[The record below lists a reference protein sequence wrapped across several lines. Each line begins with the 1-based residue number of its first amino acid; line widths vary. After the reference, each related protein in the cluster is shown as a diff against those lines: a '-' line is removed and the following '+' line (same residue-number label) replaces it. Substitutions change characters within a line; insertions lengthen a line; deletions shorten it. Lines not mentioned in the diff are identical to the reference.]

1 MTVQTVQRRGCPVCG
16 RTIYAEGAARIIEA
30 ARTNKEGQDL
40 VDEFLT
46 TKPWLRRRK
55 ATLVREADVA
65 IVLDEYARTGTL
77 RIPLELNDLDLSI
90 GLREIKAGPGR
101 FPFYEVTDE
110 RHAVTVT
117 RLTHGFP
124 KGPNL
129 TPHGELDKAKWV
141 MRQDMERP

>member
-1 MTVQTVQRRGCPVCG
+1 MTVQTVQRRGCTACG

-30 ARTNKEGQDL
+30 ARTDKQGQDL

-55 ATLVREADVA
+55 KTLVREADVA
-65 IVLDEYARTGTL
+65 IVFNEYARMGSL
-77 RIPLELNDLDLSI
+77 RIPLELNDLDLSA

-101 FPFYEVTDE
+101 FPFYEITDQQ
-110 RHAVTVT
+110 HAVTVT

-124 KGPNL
+124 KGTDE
-129 TPHGELDKAKWV
+129 TPRKEIDMAKWV
-141 MRQDMERP
+141 IRQDRGQP

>member
-1 MTVQTVQRRGCPVCG
+1 MTVQTVQRRGCTVCG

-55 ATLVREADVA
+55 TTLVREADVA
-65 IVLDEYARTGTL
+65 IVFGEYARTGTL

-101 FPFYEVTDE
+101 FPFYEITDE
-110 RHAVTVT
+110 QHAVTVT

-124 KGPNL
+124 KGTDP
-129 TPHGELDKAKWV
+129 TPRGELDKAKWV
-141 MRQDMERP
+141 MRQDTERP